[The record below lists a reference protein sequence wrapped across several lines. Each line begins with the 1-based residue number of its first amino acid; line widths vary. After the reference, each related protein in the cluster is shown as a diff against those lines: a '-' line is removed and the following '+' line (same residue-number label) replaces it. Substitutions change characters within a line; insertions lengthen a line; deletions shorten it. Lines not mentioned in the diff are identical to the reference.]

1 MGEPVIARIDVEGKY
16 HFEVYVYPE
25 KAYSY
30 LEGSKISVEDILAIE
45 KVFKDARKGIEASS
59 KDLIRIFGTEDPY
72 EICKRILDEGKVQ
85 LTTEYIRKL
94 QDRKKRWIIN
104 FIHQNFV
111 DPKTNLPHPIS
122 RIERAMKEAKVRV
135 DPYKRAEEQVNQ
147 VIEAL
152 RKILP
157 LKGGSSRLRVKIP
170 IETWGKIRAGLSG
183 MGKVLHEEV
192 SKDGQR
198 AIIDVEIP
206 IRAQGSVYELIGKV
220 GGSVEEIS

>member
-1 MGEPVIARIDVEGKY
+1 MGEPVIARIDMKGK
-16 HFEVYVYPE
+16 HRFEVYVYPE
-25 KAYSY
+25 KAYAY
-30 LEGSKISVEDILAIE
+30 LEGNKINVEEILAIE
-45 KVFKDARKGIEASS
+45 KVFRDARKGIEASS
-59 KDLIRIFGTEDPY
+59 KDLVQIFGTDDPY

-94 QDRKKRWIIN
+94 QERKKMWIIN

-111 DPKTNLPHPIS
+111 DPKTNLPHPVS

-135 DPYKRAEEQVNQ
+135 DPYKRPEEQVNQ
-147 VIEAL
+147 IIESL

-170 IETWGKIRAGLSG
+170 IEAWGKIRASLSG
-183 MGKVLHEEV
+183 IGKVLREEI

-206 IRAQGSVYELIGKV
+206 IRAQSSVYELIGKV
-220 GGSVEEIS
+220 GGSVEEIG

>member
-1 MGEPVIARIDVEGKY
+1 MREPVIARIDIKGKH
-16 HFEVYVYPE
+16 HFEVYVYPD

-30 LEGSKISVEDILAIE
+30 LEGNKVNVEEILAIE

-59 KDLIRIFGTEDPY
+59 KDLIQFFGTEDPY

-94 QDRKKRWIIN
+94 QERKKRWIIN

-111 DPKTNLPHPIS
+111 DPKTNLPHPLP

-135 DPYKRAEEQVNQ
+135 DPYKRPEEQVNQ
-147 VIEAL
+147 IIESL

-170 IETWGKIRAGLSG
+170 IEAWGKIRAGLSG
-183 MGKVLHEEV
+183 MGKVLREEV

-198 AIIDVEIP
+198 AVIDVEIP
-206 IRAQGSVYELIGKV
+206 IRAQASVYELIGKV